1 MFEKIE
7 SVIFD
12 LETTGLYGK
21 NGDRIIE
28 IGAIKLRS
36 YHITGV
42 FQALINPDME
52 ISSFVTELTGINK
65 NMLAGAPMADEVLPA
80 FVDFVG
86 NDLLVAHNTS
96 FDSAFLKAA
105 LDELGIK
112 KEFSYYCTLK
122 NSRQKFKN
130 SSNYK
135 APPNYKLETLGKFFK
150 FYFPGEMHRALA
162 DSVVTAQLYMLLNDI
177 YAPSIQPDFVKEF
190 NSIVEM
196 NPKQAPFLNVV
207 RDIT

>member
-7 SVIFD
+7 SVVFD

-42 FQALINPDME
+42 FQALINIDME
-52 ISSFVTELTGINK
+52 IPSFVSELTGIN
-65 NMLAGAPMADEVLPA
+65 NEMLSKASFAEEVLPA

-86 NDLLVAHNTS
+86 NDLLVAHNTA
-96 FDSAFLKAA
+96 FDSSFFKAA
-105 LDELGIK
+105 LAEQGID

-130 SSNYK
+130 
-135 APPNYKLETLGKFFK
+135 PPNYKLVTLGKFFK

-190 NSIVEM
+190 HSLMEM
-196 NPKQAPFLNVV
+196 KPSDAPFLNIVK
-207 RDIT
+207 DIN